1 LKKEIRRQINTRTAF
16 QCEMCSTIVKAGPQ
30 YEWRP
35 QQYVSDHSPRLLTV
49 CRTCIY
55 SESFGKKGLSIRKR
69 NKQVETESKAYEHI
83 D

>member
-1 LKKEIRRQINTRTAF
+1 MLKEIRRQINTRTAF
-16 QCEMCSTIVKAGPQ
+16 QCEMCETVVKAGPQ

-35 QQYVSDHSPRLLTV
+35 QQFVSDHSPRKLTV

-55 SESFGKKGLSIRKR
+55 KEAFGKKGLTKRKKD
-69 NKQVETESKAYEHI
+69 KQVETESKAYANV